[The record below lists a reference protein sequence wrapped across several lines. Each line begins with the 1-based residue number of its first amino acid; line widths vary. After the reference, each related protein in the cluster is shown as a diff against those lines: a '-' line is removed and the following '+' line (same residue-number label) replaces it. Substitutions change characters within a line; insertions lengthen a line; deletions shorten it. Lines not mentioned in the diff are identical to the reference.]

1 MSQSD
6 PIEEL
11 SDERR
16 KAAAALPD
24 RAQNIRGKAT
34 A

>member
-6 PIEEL
+6 PIEAF
-11 SDERR
+11 SDDPR

-24 RAQNIRGKAT
+24 RAQHIRGKAT